1 MKTNILNFLCRVT
14 PFLLVIVLWR
24 LSAPIWNPAG
34 VLALIPIFY
43 CSFVRPTPW
52 FPLVSI
58 IFCFL
63 IDYRCNLPLFWTSL
77 FCIFYAIFG
86 VQNYLDI
93 QHTNNNAL
101 YAFMTFIGVGMF
113 ILIIYGFSWTNLVN
127 NLWLFLWMTILYIPI
142 TAIDNWI
149 KR

>member
-1 MKTNILNFLCRVT
+1 MYKFILILKQIM
-14 PFLLVIVLWR
+14 PFLMTLFLWR
-24 LSAPIWNPAG
+24 LSVYFWNPAG
-34 VLALIPIFY
+34 ILCLIPIFY
-43 CSFVRPTPW
+43 YTFVRPIDW
-52 FPLVSI
+52 FALFAF

-86 VQNYLDI
+86 FQNYLDL
-93 QHTNNNAL
+93 QHTNNNAI